1 MASPISRLGYFILR
15 PCQLSS
21 SVNSLAISSVIPYP
35 HPHPISSLSPIII
48 SVPYYHICPVLS
60 FLSPII
66 ISVPY
71 YHFCLLLHL
80 QFPVNWHQTTSSQTI
95 TSNAITESTN
105 PKSVYGQFGLPMHV
119 WLEDWFSWD
128 LRYRIYC
135 LGLRRLL
142 LGRYMFL
149 GRYRSPP
156 CSTCFYSCSSFLYCP
171 CSARRYPPHLS
182 ESILSYQQHPPHLPS
197 PVNCLFIPDTYYSRS
212 FGHLCSFWW
221 FLGSW
226 LTLGN
231 SLQQQS
237 PSRHIVWIFSLIK
250 RPRQQLG

>member
-149 GRYRSPP
+149 GRYRSFHLFDLFLFLFEFSLLSLLSTSLSPP
-156 CSTCFYSCSSFLYCP
+156 
-171 CSARRYPPHLS
+171 
-182 ESILSYQQHPPHLPS
+182 
-197 PVNCLFIPDTYYSRS
+197 
-212 FGHLCSFWW
+212 
-221 FLGSW
+221 
-226 LTLGN
+226 
-231 SLQQQS
+231 SLWV
-237 PSRHIVWIFSLIK
+237 HIVLSTASPASAF
-250 RPRQQLG
+250 PR

>member
-1 MASPISRLGYFILR
+1 
-15 PCQLSS
+15 
-21 SVNSLAISSVIPYP
+21 
-35 HPHPISSLSPIII
+35 
-48 SVPYYHICPVLS
+48 
-60 FLSPII
+60 
-66 ISVPY
+66 
-71 YHFCLLLHL
+71 
-80 QFPVNWHQTTSSQTI
+80 
-95 TSNAITESTN
+95 
-105 PKSVYGQFGLPMHV
+105 
-119 WLEDWFSWD
+119 

-149 GRYRSPP
+149 GRYRSFHLFDLFLFLFEFSLLSLL
-156 CSTCFYSCSSFLYCP
+156 STSLS
-171 CSARRYPPHLS
+171 PHLS
-182 ESILSYQQHPPHLPS
+182 ESILSYQQHPRHLHFP
-197 PVNCLFIPDTYYSRS
+197 PLAVFLYPDTCYSRS

>member
-35 HPHPISSLSPIII
+35 HPHPISS
-48 SVPYYHICPVLS
+48 
-60 FLSPII
+60 LSPII

-149 GRYRSPP
+149 GRYRSFHLFDLFLFLFKFSLLSLFSTSLSPP
-156 CSTCFYSCSSFLYCP
+156 
-171 CSARRYPPHLS
+171 
-182 ESILSYQQHPPHLPS
+182 
-197 PVNCLFIPDTYYSRS
+197 
-212 FGHLCSFWW
+212 
-221 FLGSW
+221 
-226 LTLGN
+226 
-231 SLQQQS
+231 SLWV
-237 PSRHIVWIFSLIK
+237 HIVLSTASPASAF
-250 RPRQQLG
+250 PR